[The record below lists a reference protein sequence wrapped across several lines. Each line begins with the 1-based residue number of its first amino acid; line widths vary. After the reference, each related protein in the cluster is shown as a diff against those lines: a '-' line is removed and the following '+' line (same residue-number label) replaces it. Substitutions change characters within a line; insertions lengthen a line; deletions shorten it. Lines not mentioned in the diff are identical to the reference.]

1 MGLLWKNENSVD
13 LSLKE
18 ILNEIKLLRSEVNA
32 LNTKNEELKQE
43 INELKQKEESATE
56 NLVAHM
62 KRTIDN
68 QIIIEKKIIQYAD
81 EYLTPIHQNVY
92 NMYNDVERELKSI
105 KGKI

>member
-1 MGLLWKNENSVD
+1 MGLFWKNENSVD

-43 INELKQKEESATE
+43 INELKQKEENATK
-56 NLVAHM
+56 NLAAYM

-68 QIIIEKKIIQYAD
+68 QIIIEKKIIRYED

-92 NMYNDVERELKSI
+92 NMYNDIERELKYI
-105 KGKI
+105 KEKV

>member
-43 INELKQKEESATE
+43 INELKQKEES
-56 NLVAHM
+56 NSMILLM
-62 KRTIDN
+62 QRI
-68 QIIIEKKIIQYAD
+68 
-81 EYLTPIHQNVY
+81 TPNFW
-92 NMYNDVERELKSI
+92 ELSCKLPPFPI
-105 KGKI
+105 

>member
-43 INELKQKEESATE
+43 INEL
-56 NLVAHM
+56 
-62 KRTIDN
+62 R
-68 QIIIEKKIIQYAD
+68 
-81 EYLTPIHQNVY
+81 
-92 NMYNDVERELKSI
+92 
-105 KGKI
+105 

>member
-68 QIIIEKKIIQYAD
+68 QIIIGKKIIQYAD
-81 EYLTPIHQNVY
+81 EYLIPIHQNVY

>member
-1 MGLLWKNENSVD
+1 
-13 LSLKE
+13 
-18 ILNEIKLLRSEVNA
+18 
-32 LNTKNEELKQE
+32 
-43 INELKQKEESATE
+43 
-56 NLVAHM
+56 M

-81 EYLTPIHQNVY
+81 EYLIPIHQNVY